1 MRQKKIIILDFDG
14 TVYSGEDKFKY
25 LPEFLDL
32 HRREILG
39 RVTDNQYNLICKEN
53 PKWLD
58 VTAGIDIIDEIY
70 KLKGK
75 YPRFKISARDF
86 YNWQRVTRYPIVI
99 DKNLVMDVNFLEKIC
114 GEYPV
119 YIVSNSSP
127 EHIKFY
133 MHQLGI
139 NPKWFAKIVSNRF
152 TVKDRTKKHYY
163 KSILGKEKVAP
174 TDAIVI
180 GDSKRGDLEPAEM
193 LGIPTAYTDDARQV
207 KGIIEKFIKGRNKY
221 E

>member
-1 MRQKKIIILDFDG
+1 MTQKKIIILDFDG
-14 TVYSGEDKFKY
+14 TVYSGENKFKN

-39 RVTDNQYNLICKEN
+39 RVSDKQYNLIIKEN
-53 PKWLD
+53 PKWTE
-58 VTAGIDIIDEIY
+58 VTAGIDVIDQIY
-70 KLKGK
+70 KLKQR
-75 YPRFKISARDF
+75 YPKFKISARDF

-99 DKNLVMDVNFLEKIC
+99 DKNLVMDISFLEKIC
-114 GEYPV
+114 GNYPV

-139 NPKWFAKIVSNRF
+139 NPKWFVKIISNKF

-163 KSILGKEKVAP
+163 KSILSKEKVAP
-174 TDAIVI
+174 LDAIVI
-180 GDSKRGDLEPAEM
+180 GDSIRGDLEPAEI
-193 LGIPTAYTDDARQV
+193 LGIPTAFVDDARQV
-207 KGIIEKFIKGRNKY
+207 KEL
-221 E
+221 